1 MSVASAER
9 SFSILKLI
17 KTKLRNRTS
26 GERLSDLVVISINEN
41 VAQKLNIESIIDEFT
56 KSERRISFMNES
68 N

>member
-26 GERLSDLVVISINEN
+26 GERLSDLVVISINKN
-41 VAQKLNIESIIDEFT
+41 VAQKLNIESIIDEFAKT
-56 KSERRISFMNES
+56 KRRLSFINEF